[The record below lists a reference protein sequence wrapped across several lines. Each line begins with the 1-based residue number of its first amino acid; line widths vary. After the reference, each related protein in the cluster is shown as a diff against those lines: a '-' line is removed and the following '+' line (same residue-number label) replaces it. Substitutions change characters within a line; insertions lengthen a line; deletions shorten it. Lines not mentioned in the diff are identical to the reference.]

1 MQTPFSRAPYH
12 TSWDGRQ
19 ARNSKAENLIFT
31 CGYGY
36 PPTYLRTFLRS
47 ISRNMKA
54 VDVVLFYHDTSE
66 KSVSRLRE
74 YLDTVQ
80 VVRPTDYRVRQAINI
95 LPRGRGLISNLINDL
110 AQRLEDGE
118 PYHPL
123 LTATYHVSL
132 ARYFWVVNYCCRVD
146 ISQYKGLMLCD
157 SRDVVIQNDPFDKA
171 DELHFVTGAE
181 EVRIGQCWINGPWIS
196 YCYGENE
203 LRALSDEWILCSG
216 VSFGRREMVL
226 HYANSMAQ
234 ELKRVGKRL
243 VGRAG
248 LDQAIHN
255 YLLRADALNFAVHA
269 TPSRDG
275 IIATLSDHY
284 DRKRI
289 LIDGADD
296 ISLENVVPSIVHQYD
311 RIPELCQHYAR
322 IY

>member
-1 MQTPFSRAPYH
+1 
-12 TSWDGRQ
+12 
-19 ARNSKAENLIFT
+19 
-31 CGYGY
+31 
-36 PPTYLRTFLRS
+36 
-47 ISRNMKA
+47 MKA

-66 KSVSRLRE
+66 ESVSHLRE
-74 YLDTVQ
+74 YLDIVQ
-80 VVRPTDYRVRQAINI
+80 VIKPTDHLVRQAINI
-95 LPRGRGLISNLINDL
+95 LPRGRGVISNLIIDL

-118 PYHPL
+118 PYNPL

-171 DELHFVTGAE
+171 DELRFVTGAE
-181 EVRIGQCWINGPWIS
+181 EARIGQCWINRPWIAH
-196 YCYGENE
+196 CYGENA
-203 LRALSDEWILCSG
+203 LRALSDEWLLCSG

-226 HYANSMAQ
+226 HYASSMAR
-234 ELKRVGKRL
+234 ELKRIGKRL
-243 VGRAG
+243 VGRAS

-255 YLLRADALNFAVHA
+255 YLLRADALNFAVRA

-289 LIDGADD
+289 LIDGAD

-311 RIPELCQHYAR
+311 RSPELCQHYAR